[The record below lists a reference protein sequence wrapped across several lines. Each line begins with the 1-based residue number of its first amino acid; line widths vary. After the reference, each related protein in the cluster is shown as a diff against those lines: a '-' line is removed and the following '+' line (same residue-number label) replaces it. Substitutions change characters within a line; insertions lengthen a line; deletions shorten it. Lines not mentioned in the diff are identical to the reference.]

1 MCFREKVEQKGG
13 LEMNLE
19 MRTQKLLTFDALPWL
34 WEVNLDLP
42 RLGSPTFGVPLRVSG
57 FPAMQSALV
66 KGFFLVSEW
75 TDCV

>member
-34 WEVNLDLP
+34 
-42 RLGSPTFGVPLRVSG
+42 
-57 FPAMQSALV
+57 
-66 KGFFLVSEW
+66 
-75 TDCV
+75 